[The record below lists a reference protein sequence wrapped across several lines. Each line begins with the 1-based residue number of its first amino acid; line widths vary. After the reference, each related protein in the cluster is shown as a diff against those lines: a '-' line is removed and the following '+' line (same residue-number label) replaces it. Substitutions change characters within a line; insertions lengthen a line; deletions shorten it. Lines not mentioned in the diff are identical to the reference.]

1 MMRFTEIIE
10 NTQPLEPAD
19 YNLVA
24 QQRDATRQQKAQA
37 AQQTNQQQQQARQ
50 KQVWAK
56 RAIAKPK
63 TTKRTSKKKRATR
76 TRSK

>member
-1 MMRFTEIIE
+1 MRFAEIIE

-37 AQQTNQQQQQARQ
+37 SQQTRQQQQQARQ

-56 RAIAKPK
+56 RAVVKPK
-63 TTKRTSKKKRATR
+63 AVKRASKKKRTTR
-76 TRSK
+76 ARSK